1 MTNEKST
8 AIIHRTIAKQRRE
21 KLAEELNKVHI
32 SRLKNQKVITSV
44 TPSMKKSTTHTAVA
58 SQTKESTVIQSK
70 PASFTQLSSVS
81 KPFISATTATTATT
95 VTTLKTNTPTLVPS
109 SNPTSRPISVPSF
122 RSAKELKNE
131 AISKALGLTDDG
143 TVNKNLSDLYK
154 TATSNKRNAAKKSR
168 SFFRTRRF
176 AVALSCALAAVFTL
190 GYFVNLNLPNI
201 PARVAAM
208 QAGFSVRYPAY
219 IPQNYSLT
227 SITSD
232 KESKI
237 TIHLSDG
244 KQRIVIKE
252 ERSTWDSQALL
263 HNFVKKTWGNNFATT
278 RDQGL
283 TVYFSGSNAAWVNG
297 GILYKIEA
305 NSDVNRLQLHNI
317 IYSL

>member
-44 TPSMKKSTTHTAVA
+44 TPSIKKSTTHIAVVP
-58 SQTKESTVIQSK
+58 QTKESTVIQSK
-70 PASFTQLSSVS
+70 PASFAPLSSIS
-81 KPFISATTATTATT
+81 KPFTSAAST
-95 VTTLKTNTPTLVPS
+95 TTLKANAPTLVPS

-131 AISKALGLTDDG
+131 AISKALGLTDDD
-143 TVNKNLSDLYK
+143 TVNQNLSDLYK
-154 TATSNKRNAAKKSR
+154 TAASSKRNAAKKSR

-263 HNFVKKTWGNNFATT
+263 HNFVRKTWGNNFATT

>member
-44 TPSMKKSTTHTAVA
+44 TPSIKKSTTHTAIA

-70 PASFTQLSSVS
+70 PASFTSLSSIS
-81 KPFISATTATTATT
+81 KPFTSAAST
-95 VTTLKTNTPTLVPS
+95 TTLKTNTPTLVPS

-143 TVNKNLSDLYK
+143 TVNQNLSDLYK
-154 TATSNKRNAAKKSR
+154 TATSSKRNAAKKSR

-176 AVALSCALAAVFTL
+176 AVALSCALATVFTL